1 MKNLKNINISRHIK
15 NYNNFFAQTS
25 SLKAVA
31 PEVLDIS
38 CIRLVTEG
46 YYDLIKNIEYV
57 QTCKNIKEK
66 YLEKEKFVQY
76 ITALDFSLETM
87 KQIALFTQDEVTNG
101 IEITEFGPFMEI
113 MCDFVDLLCEITE
126 DSKETNGLIH
136 RYLAAKPENK
146 KNIDVLWKE
155 LNDIRKG

>member
-1 MKNLKNINISRHIK
+1 MKNLKNANISRHVN
-15 NYNNFFAQTS
+15 NYNNFFARIS
-25 SLKAVA
+25 PLKTIA
-31 PEVLDIS
+31 PEVLNIS

-46 YYDLIKNIEYV
+46 YYDLITNIEYI
-57 QTCKNIKEK
+57 QTHEDIKEK
-66 YLEKEKFVQY
+66 YLEKEKFIQY
-76 ITALDFSLETM
+76 ITALDFSLETI

-113 MCDFVDLLCEITE
+113 MCNFVDLLCEITE